1 MRSKLPLKLI
11 FKAIRRTPDLIPIGV
26 RFLYRKRLSADRDVR
41 RGDGISSKP
50 PYLVSLRITNACNH
64 RCPVCGQYGE
74 KGYML
79 WSDKKKSL
87 LKTLPVE
94 RYKELVDNLAFYK
107 PYYYA
112 TGGEPFLYPGLVEL
126 LNYTKEKGSN
136 VDVVTNGV
144 KLKQYAEEIVRNQWD
159 MIVVSFD
166 GPEEIHD
173 QCRRTKGAYKTAVD
187 GLLEVQKWKKN
198 LGQKKPFILTS
209 TSLSLTNIEYLDK
222 TFEIGKVINPDI
234 MVVYL
239 AWFTSEQLGQ
249 AQERLLNDAFGIE
262 SYTWK
267 SYTREFAEEEA
278 QVFMDNLAKVEKM
291 KWPFEYIVIPNLKG
305 SDIKDYYL
313 KPSKMFGFDKCI
325 NPFLEV
331 NIMPNGDVVTC
342 RDYIDVKVGNISENK
357 LLDIWNNEKYVK
369 FRKLLIENKGL
380 LPQCT
385 RCCGLMGF

>member
-1 MRSKLPLKLI
+1 MRSKVPLKLI
-11 FKAIRRTPDLIPIGV
+11 FKTIVSTPDLIPTGV
-26 RFLYRKRLSADRDVR
+26 RFQYRKKFGADRDVK

-64 RCPVCGQYGE
+64 RCAVCGQYGE

-79 WSDKKKSL
+79 SSDKKKPL

-107 PYYYA
+107 PIYYA

-126 LNYTKEKGSN
+126 LNYAKEKGSS
-136 VDVVTNGV
+136 VDVVTNGI
-144 KLKQYAEEIVRNQWD
+144 KLKQYAEEIVKNQWD

-173 QCRRTKGAYKTAVD
+173 QCRKTKGAYRTTVD
-187 GLLEVQKWKKN
+187 GLLEVQKWKER
-198 LGQKKPFILTS
+198 LGRKKPIILT
-209 TSLSLTNIEYLDK
+209 TNIEYLDK
-222 TFEIGKVINPDI
+222 TFEIGKIINPDV
-234 MVVYL
+234 MVIYL
-239 AWFTSEQLGQ
+239 AWFTSEQLGR
-249 AQERLLNDAFGIE
+249 AQDKLLKDTFGIE

-267 SYTREFAEEEA
+267 SYAREFTEEEA
-278 QVFMDNLAKVEKM
+278 TLFMDNLDKVEKM
-291 KWPFEYIVIPNLKG
+291 KWPFEYLVVPNLKG
-305 SDIKDYYL
+305 SDVKDYYL
-313 KPSKMFGFDKCI
+313 KPSKMFGFDRCI
-325 NPFLEV
+325 TPFMEV

-342 RDYIDVKVGNISENK
+342 RDYIDVKAGNISEDK
-357 LLDIWNNEKYVK
+357 LLDIWNNEKFVK